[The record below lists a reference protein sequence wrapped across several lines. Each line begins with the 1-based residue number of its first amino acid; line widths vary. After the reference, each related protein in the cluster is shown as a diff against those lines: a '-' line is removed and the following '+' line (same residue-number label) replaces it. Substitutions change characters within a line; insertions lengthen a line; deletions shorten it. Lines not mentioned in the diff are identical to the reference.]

1 MALYAHIAFAQSES
15 GELIAA
21 QELFQ
26 LTPAGFTCV
35 ACKNPVELRFARK
48 GQPFFSHTD
57 GKDCPLGAHHAI
69 RAAAIQ
75 LLERTRSIQTPSLK
89 HLARQTPRAK
99 KTDIPAVS
107 EEWDTGIPNAV
118 VDGLTVDFIAETLAG
133 RLGIQVSLPG
143 LTDPGRR
150 ERLRGLGFPV
160 LEVALAKPTAIQ
172 SFADLRAAVI
182 ESVDNKRWLSHPA
195 LEPELTPLE
204 RQLGWEAEP
213 VPLEGSPAFRARTSV
228 ALTPAQRKGAAD
240 IAECAIFRQLPVT
253 RKIESLERRIG
264 APQAKW
270 PDVVDITVKGDKSFG
285 VDHQLWQADTF
296 DKFVRNAGLRH
307 QSRTFSSAQVLHW
320 LSQRY
325 ELQPPFPNAEKVSIY
340 YYLEA
345 LASKGFLRVIK
356 GQIYHVISA
365 ASTRR
370 GATPQWVP
378 FARLSVSTLVSA
390 SKDCGLRFPLEEVE
404 RMLESFDEGH
414 PAEDVDTFVATLA
427 FKLRAPPRSVLDF
440 LRRARLILTEN
451 ESQPSS
457 DTGPRQAQ
465 ML

>member
-1 MALYAHIAFAQSES
+1 MALYAHIAFARSES
-15 GELIAA
+15 GELVAA

-26 LTPAGFTCV
+26 LAPALFTCV
-35 ACKNPVELRFARK
+35 ACKASVELRFARK
-48 GQPFFSHTD
+48 GHPFFAHAD
-57 GKDCPLGAHHAI
+57 GKDCPLGAHYAV

-75 LLERTRSIQTPSLK
+75 LLQRIRSIQTPSLK
-89 HLARQTPRAK
+89 HLARQNPRGK
-99 KTDIPAVS
+99 KGSIPPVS
-107 EEWDTGIPNAV
+107 EEWDTGIPDATV
-118 VDGLTVDFIAETLAG
+118 EGLTVDFLAETLAG

-150 ERLRGLGFPV
+150 ERLRGLAFPV
-160 LEVALAKPTAIQ
+160 LEIALSKPTAIQ
-172 SFADLRAAVI
+172 SFADLKTAVI
-182 ESVDNKRWLSHPA
+182 ESVDNKSWLSHPA

-213 VPLEGSPAFRARTSV
+213 VPLDGAAAIRARTSV

-270 PDVVDITVKGDKSFG
+270 PDTMDIPVKGDKAFG

-320 LSQRY
+320 LSRRY

-345 LASKGFLRVIK
+345 LTSKGFLRVIK
-356 GQIYHVISA
+356 GQTYHVITA
-365 ASTRR
+365 VSTRR
-370 GATPQWVP
+370 GATLQWVP
-378 FARLSVSTLVSA
+378 FATLSVSTLVTA